1 MTTVYLVVKGGLG
14 NQLFQAAFG
23 LYLELMTGVQ
33 VRYLTH
39 GFAGDNYRR
48 TFLLD
53 QFASLNGKVAPVEE
67 AVGAPHYREP
77 AAPQPPEQTRE
88 EVLTLI
94 ARAPER
100 LILEGYWQNEIY
112 FADARPVI
120 QAALR
125 LPLEDKAIELSHSLR
140 QEGVVGMHVRRSD
153 YGHHGLARTEYY
165 RQAIDSLRAEVG
177 PLPVLVFSDEYNFC
191 SFEFGKI
198 ANLSVVRGDSQ
209 TPMIDFHLL
218 SSCRHFILSNS
229 SFSWWSAWLGASED
243 SLVFAPDPWCIFDAA
258 CRPAP
263 PRWRII
269 GDSVQKQ

>member
-23 LYLELMTGVQ
+23 IYLEAMTGAQ
-33 VRYLTH
+33 IRYLTH

-53 QFASLNGKVAPVEE
+53 NFTGLRGRTAPVEE
-67 AVGAPHYREP
+67 AIGAPHYREP
-77 AAPQPPEQTRE
+77 ALPQPPEQTIE

-100 LILEGYWQNEIY
+100 LILEGYWQNELY

-120 QAALR
+120 RAALR
-125 LPLEDKAIELSHSLR
+125 LPLEDKAFELGENLGR
-140 QEGVVGMHVRRSD
+140 EGVIGMHVRRSD
-153 YGHHGLARTEYY
+153 YGHHGLARASYY
-165 RQAIDSLRAEVG
+165 RQAIEAVRAAAG
-177 PLPVLVFSDEYNFC
+177 HSPVLVFTDEYNFC

-198 ANLSVVRGDSQ
+198 PDLSVVRGDSQ
-209 TPMIDFHLL
+209 SPLIDFHLL
-218 SSCRHFILSNS
+218 SACRHFILSNS
-229 SFSWWSAWLGASED
+229 SFSWWSAWLGAREE
-243 SLVFAPDPWCIFDAA
+243 SLVIAPDPWCVFDAA

-263 PRWRII
+263 QRWRVIE
-269 GDSVQKQ
+269 DSVQRQ